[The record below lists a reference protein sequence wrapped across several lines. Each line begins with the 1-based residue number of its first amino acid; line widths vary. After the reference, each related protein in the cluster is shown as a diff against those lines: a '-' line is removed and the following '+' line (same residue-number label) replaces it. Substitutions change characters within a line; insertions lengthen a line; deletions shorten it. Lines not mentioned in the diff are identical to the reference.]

1 MVLEYLK
8 QFRKQKKLTQDE
20 MAKSLG
26 FTKSH
31 YVKIEMG
38 LRNPGYKFLKSLKK
52 EFYEVDVNELFK

>member
-20 MAKSLG
+20 MARILG

-38 LRNPGYKFLKSLKK
+38 VRNPGYKFLKALKIN
-52 EFYEVDVNELFK
+52 FNEVDVNEFFK

>member
-20 MAKSLG
+20 MARILG

-38 LRNPGYKFLKSLKK
+38 LRNPGYKFLESLKK
-52 EFYEVDVNELFK
+52 EFNEVDVNEFFK

>member
-20 MAKSLG
+20 MARILG

-38 LRNPGYKFLKSLKK
+38 IRNPGFKFLKALKDN
-52 EFYEVDVNELFK
+52 FPEVNMNEIFK

>member
-1 MVLEYLK
+1 MEYLK

-20 MAKSLG
+20 MARILG

-38 LRNPGYKFLKSLKK
+38 LRNPGYKFLESLKK
-52 EFYEVDVNELFK
+52 EFNEVDVNEFFK